1 MSLDLKRD
9 PSSEASSRASLS
21 LFSCNFRRIDELF
34 LVSRAESD
42 QMGWR
47 GGGSCGVGLGS
58 EEGWGKEGERE
69 KEIIF

>member
-47 GGGSCGVGLGS
+47 GGGSCGEGLGS
-58 EEGWGKEGERE
+58 EKGLGEGGRE
-69 KEIIF
+69 KKIIF